1 MPHRNR
7 VRQGE
12 QHFCV
17 WCSQNCILTQLS
29 VVQAEGF
36 LKNYFLQILICIQ
49 ALWGTNAGRSA
60 VAIFYCEHHH
70 LITDQATSIYGC

>member
-1 MPHRNR
+1 MILFEHMLKLMPHRNR

-17 WCSQNCILTQLS
+17 WCSQNCILT
-29 VVQAEGF
+29 
-36 LKNYFLQILICIQ
+36 NYFLQILICIQ

-60 VAIFYCEHHH
+60 VAIFW
-70 LITDQATSIYGC
+70 G

>member
-1 MPHRNR
+1 MILFEHMLKLMPHRNR

-36 LKNYFLQILICIQ
+36 LKSYFLQILICIQ

-60 VAIFYCEHHH
+60 VAIFW
-70 LITDQATSIYGC
+70 G

>member
-1 MPHRNR
+1 MILFEHMLKLMPHRNR

-17 WCSQNCILTQLS
+17 LS

-60 VAIFYCEHHH
+60 VAIFW
-70 LITDQATSIYGC
+70 G